1 MSNQI
6 ILIEQNIAS
15 VPTETLIEEVNGKK
29 RLKIQGPFL
38 MFDKPNRNGRV
49 YPEKVMTPAV
59 EKYIEEYVKTNRALG
74 ECSHPSSRITI
85 DPERACILTESLEK
99 DGKYYIGKAKVLSTP
114 LGKLLECLLN
124 DGVKI
129 GVSSR
134 GLGSTMKKDGKI
146 YVKDDYEIRTAADV
160 VYDPSVADAFV
171 ECLMEG
177 TEYLKYGNILVEK
190 DLYESRER
198 IRRVSM
204 SKLEEQKLIEFQNIL
219 NKISAL

>member
-1 MSNQI
+1 MSNRI

-15 VPTETLIEEVNGKK
+15 VPTETLIEEVNCKK
-29 RLKIQGPFL
+29 SLKIQGPFL
-38 MFDKPNRNGRV
+38 MFDKENRNGRI

-59 EKYIEEYVKTNRALG
+59 EKYLEEYVKQNRALG
-74 ECSHPSSRITI
+74 EMNHPLGRVSV
-85 DPERACILTESLEK
+85 DPERACIVTESLEK

-114 LGKLLECLLN
+114 LGQLLANLLD

-134 GLGSTMKKDGKI
+134 GLGSTFKKDGKVH
-146 YVKDDYEIRTAADV
+146 VKDDYEIRTAADV
-160 VYDPSVADAFV
+160 VFDPSVADAFV
-171 ECLMEG
+171 ECLMED